1 MHWLVII
8 KHDTIAELRN
18 CRALSVQFSSS
29 WSSDLGCKSIRNE
42 GLRVAA
48 PGANNMFDAI

>member
-1 MHWLVII
+1 MYWLVIT
-8 KHDTIAELRN
+8 KHDTTAELRN
-18 CRALSVQFSSS
+18 CRPLSVQFFLS